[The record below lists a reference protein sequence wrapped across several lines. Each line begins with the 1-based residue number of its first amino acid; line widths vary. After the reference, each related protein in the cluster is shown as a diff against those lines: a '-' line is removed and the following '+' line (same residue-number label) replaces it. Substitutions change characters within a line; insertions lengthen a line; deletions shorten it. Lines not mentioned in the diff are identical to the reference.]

1 MDLRHFQVFLER
13 GALLSQCTSEN
24 YTALI
29 RNGRSIMPN
38 SVHDFSV
45 SKTQPRSRV
54 HDELLHRSD
63 NSNDYSEWPLFGVT
77 TGEQQA
83 SAICVISIQRH
94 IEGGL
99 MRNLLAVLAC
109 TAAIGWILCQPAHSQ
124 TDVNSPDNSHAIPIA
139 AIGVPGT
146 SDANPFV
153 NFDQARVGPEFH
165 LLFVSSRSSK
175 AVAIFDALTDTKVG
189 ETPAIFAGVGI
200 DSPHSGPDGNVVAG
214 RYLFAGDYPS
224 TVRVFDLGASL
235 TYPPEIAE
243 IQTGGMYRA
252 DEMDYD
258 PVDEVVVVSN
268 GDSLPAFVT
277 LISSK
282 TLTILQKVVF
292 DGTNGT
298 PDTSQGGIGSV
309 LYNSRTNKFFIS
321 IPEVGSDLT
330 AGAVA
335 VMDPATGQVTQIFSG
350 LDNCMPSGMALGPGD
365 NVLVTCDPG
374 FPPPDPVQF
383 APRTYVINGST
394 GEILAN
400 ITQVGGVD
408 YGAYNPTDHHYYLGA
423 RDFFTSSNPTTASPV
438 LGVINAD
445 TNKWIENFPT
455 GTDAHSVAVNPVNN
469 QIFVPIENPNP
480 LCGTLPGCVSVFTDA
495 P

>member
-1 MDLRHFQVFLER
+1 M
-13 GALLSQCTSEN
+13 
-24 YTALI
+24 
-29 RNGRSIMPN
+29 
-38 SVHDFSV
+38 
-45 SKTQPRSRV
+45 K
-54 HDELLHRSD
+54 
-63 NSNDYSEWPLFGVT
+63 
-77 TGEQQA
+77 
-83 SAICVISIQRH
+83 
-94 IEGGL
+94 
-99 MRNLLAVLAC
+99 NLLVALAG
-109 TAAIGWILCQPAHSQ
+109 TVAACWVLCQPAFSQ
-124 TDVNSPDNSHAIPIA
+124 TDLATDSSPSQAVSDWHHDRHSHVVPIG

-153 NFDQARVGPEFH
+153 NFDQARVDPNLQ

-175 AVAIFDALTDTKVG
+175 AVAIIDARSDRKVG

-224 TVRVFDLGASL
+224 TVRVFDLRASL
-235 TYPPEIAE
+235 SSPPEVAKID
-243 IQTGGMYRA
+243 TGGEFRA

-258 PVDEVVVVSN
+258 PIDQVVIVSN
-268 GDSLPAFVT
+268 GDSTPAFVT
-277 LISSK
+277 LISTRTFK
-282 TLTILQKVVF
+282 ILKKVTF

-309 LYNSRTNKFFIS
+309 LYDSRTNKFLIS

-335 VMDPATGQVTQIFSG
+335 VMDPAKGEVTQVFSG
-350 LDNCMPSGMALGPGD
+350 LNDCMPSGMAQGPGN

-374 FPPPDPVQF
+374 FPAPDPVEF
-383 APRTYVINGST
+383 APRTYVIDGST
-394 GEILAN
+394 GAILAN
-400 ITQVGGVD
+400 LTQVGGVD
-408 YGAYNPTDHHYYLGA
+408 YAAYNPTDHHYYVGA
-423 RDFFTSSNPTTASPV
+423 RDFFTSPTATTASPV

-445 TNKWIENFPT
+445 TNEWIENYPT
-455 GTDAHSVAVNPVNN
+455 GTDAHSVSVNPFND

-495 P
+495 RRGYRW